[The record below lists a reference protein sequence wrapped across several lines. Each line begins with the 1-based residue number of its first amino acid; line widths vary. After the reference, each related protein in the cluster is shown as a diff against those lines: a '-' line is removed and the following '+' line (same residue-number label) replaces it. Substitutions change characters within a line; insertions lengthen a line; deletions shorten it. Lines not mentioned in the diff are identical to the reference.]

1 MNQLNLYHIFY
12 TVAQCGNI
20 SAAAKKL
27 YISQPAVSKSI
38 SKLEESFPTPLLQRT
53 SKGVVL
59 TESGQILYQ
68 QLETA
73 FQAIKQ
79 GEEQIQQNNALGV
92 GSISIG
98 VSTTL
103 CKYVL
108 LPYLKTFI
116 AANPNIKVSISCQS
130 TYETLTALENGTL
143 DIGLVGESERLG
155 NLNFQPIQTIHDT
168 LVTSPEYLEKL
179 TEQAAQ
185 FYAKADIT
193 SAYERDVK
201 CAYRS
206 YYLTDDRKNAKI
218 IDEIEL
224 KEQSEFYWFLHTEA
238 DIEVIENGAVL
249 SKDGKKMKFVYES
262 NQPLEIYTMDAV
274 PLDTSPKA
282 QNTPN
287 DGVRKIVLYGKVC
300 GNLKITAE
308 LKSVQ

>member
-38 SKLEESFPTPLLQRT
+38 SKLEEAFPTPLLQRT

-73 FQAIKQ
+73 FQAIKH

-92 GSISIG
+92 GSLSIG

-108 LPYLKTFI
+108 LPYLKSFI

-130 TYETLTALENGTL
+130 TYETLTALDNGTL

-155 NLNFQPIQTIHDT
+155 NLSFQPIKTIHDT
-168 LVTSPEYLEKL
+168 LVTNQEYLEKL
-179 TEQAAQ
+179 AERASVT
-185 FYAKADIT
+185 YNKTDIT
-193 SAYERDVK
+193 ELTEKELMSSATFLMLNKNNVTRQYVDR
-201 CAYRS
+201 
-206 YYLTDDRKNAKI
+206 YLAKK
-218 IDEIEL
+218 EITLEN
-224 KEQSEFYWFLHTEA
+224 Q
-238 DIEVIENGAVL
+238 IEVT
-249 SKDGKKMKFVYES
+249 
-262 NQPLEIYTMDAV
+262 TMDLLIDFAKLGLGIACV
-274 PLDTSPKA
+274 IKEFVTEEFARGDLLEFVIEEPIPE
-282 QNTPN
+282 
-287 DGVRKIVLYGKVC
+287 RKIGFAYSKRGK
-300 GNLKITAE
+300 NNA
-308 LKSVQ
+308 SVEKFLSNIIQ

>member
-1 MNQLNLYHIFY
+1 MNQLNLYYIFY
-12 TVAQCGNI
+12 IVAQCGNI
-20 SAAAKKL
+20 SAADKKL

-38 SKLEESFPTPLLQRT
+38 SKLEEALHAPLLQRT

-92 GSISIG
+92 GSISVG

-108 LPYLKTFI
+108 LPYLKNFI
-116 AANPNIKVSISCQS
+116 AENPNIKVSISCQS

-155 NLNFQPIQTIHDT
+155 TLNFQPIRTIHDT

-179 TEQAAQ
+179 TETAAKT
-185 FYAKADIT
+185 YEKTDIT
-193 SAYERDVK
+193 ELTEKELMSSATFLMLNKNNVTRQHVD
-201 CAYRS
+201 R
-206 YYLTDDRKNAKI
+206 YLAKK
-218 IDEIEL
+218 EITL
-224 KEQSEFYWFLHTEA
+224 
-238 DIEVIENGAVL
+238 ENQIV
-249 SKDGKKMKFVYES
+249 VT
-262 NQPLEIYTMDAV
+262 TMDLLIDFAKLGLGIACV
-274 PLDTSPKA
+274 IKEFVAEEFNRGELLEFVTEESIPE
-282 QNTPN
+282 
-287 DGVRKIVLYGKVC
+287 RKIGFAYSKRGQA
-300 GNLKITAE
+300 NA
-308 LKSVQ
+308 SVQKFLNNITKEL

>member
-38 SKLEESFPTPLLQRT
+38 SKLEENFPTPLLQRT
-53 SKGVVL
+53 SKGVIL

-79 GEEQIQQNNALGV
+79 GEEQIHQNNALGV

-108 LPYLKTFI
+108 LPYLKDFI

-130 TYETLTALENGTL
+130 TYETLTALDNGTL

-155 NLNFQPIQTIHDT
+155 TLNFQPIQTIHDT

-185 FYAKADIT
+185 IYEKTDIT
-193 SAYERDVK
+193 SLTEKELMTSATFLMLNKNNVTRQYVDR
-201 CAYRS
+201 
-206 YYLTDDRKNAKI
+206 YLAKQDI
-218 IDEIEL
+218 ALENR
-224 KEQSEFYWFLHTEA
+224 
-238 DIEVIENGAVL
+238 IEVT
-249 SKDGKKMKFVYES
+249 
-262 NQPLEIYTMDAV
+262 TMDLLIDFAKLGLGV
-274 PLDTSPKA
+274 ACVIKEFVTEEFKQGELLEFVTEETIPERKIGFAYSKRGQNNTS
-282 QNTPN
+282 
-287 DGVRKIVLYGKVC
+287 VRKFLNNISI
-300 GNLKITAE
+300 N
-308 LKSVQ
+308 Q

>member
-79 GEEQIQQNNALGV
+79 GEEQSQQNNALGV

-143 DIGLVGESERLG
+143 DIGLVGESERVG
-155 NLNFQPIQTIHDT
+155 NLSFQPIQTIHDT

-179 TEQAAQ
+179 TESAAQ
-185 FYAKADIT
+185 TYAKADIT
-193 SAYERDVK
+193 ELSEKELMSSATFLMLNKNNVTRQHVD
-201 CAYRS
+201 R
-206 YYLTDDRKNAKI
+206 YLAK
-218 IDEIEL
+218 
-224 KEQSEFYWFLHTEA
+224 Q
-238 DIEVIENGAVL
+238 DITLENQIV
-249 SKDGKKMKFVYES
+249 VT
-262 NQPLEIYTMDAV
+262 TMDLLIDFAKLGLGIACV
-274 PLDTSPKA
+274 IKEFVTEELHRGELLEFVTEESIPE
-282 QNTPN
+282 
-287 DGVRKIVLYGKVC
+287 RKIGFAYSKRGQS
-300 GNLKITAE
+300 NA
-308 LKSVQ
+308 SVQKFLNSITTNI

>member
-38 SKLEESFPTPLLQRT
+38 SKLEENFPTPLLQRT
-53 SKGVVL
+53 SKGVIL

-79 GEEQIQQNNALGV
+79 GEEQIHQNNALGV

-108 LPYLKTFI
+108 LPYLKDFL
-116 AANPNIKVSISCQS
+116 AANPNVKVSISCQS
-130 TYETLTALENGTL
+130 TYETLTALDNGTL

-179 TEQAAQ
+179 TEEAAQ
-185 FYAKADIT
+185 VYEKADIT
-193 SAYERDVK
+193 GLTEKELMSSATFLMLNKNNVTRQYVDR
-201 CAYRS
+201 
-206 YYLTDDRKNAKI
+206 YLAKQDI
-218 IDEIEL
+218 ALENR
-224 KEQSEFYWFLHTEA
+224 
-238 DIEVIENGAVL
+238 IEVT
-249 SKDGKKMKFVYES
+249 
-262 NQPLEIYTMDAV
+262 TMDLLIDFAKLGLGIACV
-274 PLDTSPKA
+274 IKEFVTEEFKQGELLEFVTEETIPE
-282 QNTPN
+282 
-287 DGVRKIVLYGKVC
+287 RKIGFAYSKRGQ
-300 GNLKITAE
+300 NNT
-308 LKSVQ
+308 SVKKFLNNISLNQS

>member
-38 SKLEESFPTPLLQRT
+38 SKLEETFPTPLLERT

-59 TESGQILYQ
+59 TENGQILYQ

-108 LPYLKTFI
+108 LPYLKSFI
-116 AANPNIKVSISCQS
+116 AENPNIKVSISCQS

-155 NLNFQPIQTIHDT
+155 NLHFHPVKTIHDT
-168 LVTSPEYLEKL
+168 LVTSQEYLEKL
-179 TEQAAQ
+179 ADRAAIT
-185 FYAKADIT
+185 YEKADIT
-193 SAYERDVK
+193 ELTERELMSSATFLMLNKNNVTRQYVDR
-201 CAYRS
+201 
-206 YYLTDDRKNAKI
+206 YLARKDITLEN
-218 IDEIEL
+218 
-224 KEQSEFYWFLHTEA
+224 Q
-238 DIEVIENGAVL
+238 IEVT
-249 SKDGKKMKFVYES
+249 
-262 NQPLEIYTMDAV
+262 TMDLLIDFAKLGLGIACV
-274 PLDTSPKA
+274 IKEFVTEEFKRGELLEFVTEESIPRRRIGFTYSKKG
-282 QNTPN
+282 QNNT
-287 DGVRKIVLYGKVC
+287 
-300 GNLKITAE
+300 
-308 LKSVQ
+308 SVQKFLSNISQI

>member
-1 MNQLNLYHIFY
+1 MNQLNLYYIFY

-38 SKLEESFPTPLLQRT
+38 SKLEETFPAPLLQRT
-53 SKGVVL
+53 SKGVSL
-59 TESGQILYQ
+59 TDSGQILYQ

-79 GEEQIQQNNALGV
+79 GEEQIQQNNALGI

-116 AANPNIKVSISCQS
+116 AQNPNVKVSISCQS

-155 NLNFQPIQTIHDT
+155 NLNFQPIKTIHDT
-168 LVTSPEYLEKL
+168 LVTNHEYLEKL
-179 TEQAAQ
+179 AENALITYDKTNITELTEKELMSSATFLMLNKNNVTRQ
-185 FYAKADIT
+185 YVDRYLAKQDIIL
-193 SAYERDVK
+193 E
-201 CAYRS
+201 
-206 YYLTDDRKNAKI
+206 N
-218 IDEIEL
+218 
-224 KEQSEFYWFLHTEA
+224 Q
-238 DIEVIENGAVL
+238 IEVT
-249 SKDGKKMKFVYES
+249 
-262 NQPLEIYTMDAV
+262 TMDLLIDFAKLGLGIACV
-274 PLDTSPKA
+274 IKEFVNEEFERGELLEFITEEAIPA
-282 QNTPN
+282 
-287 DGVRKIVLYGKVC
+287 RKIGFAYSKKGQL
-300 GNLKITAE
+300 NT
-308 LKSVQ
+308 SVQKFLRYIKVD